1 MVYHHALACISS
13 PKVYIIS
20 RRLYPL
26 SQWWYTTASRWWYTM
41 LCIDDIHAFRRD
53 LGSNPYWKTKNIFFI
68 FPLQTKRIYPC
79 GCAFFVLAADED
91 AEPTSRGCYSTKR
104 YLKLNFKNTTSTQ
117 VTEASRIGFTKL
129 AEPYLG
135 YPLNISYSNQ
145 NSLRGDD
152 NIPSFKSD
160 GANGLR
166 STRIWNLRIFFAS
179 KDGGIFNF
187 RTSHHLS

>member
-1 MVYHHALACISS
+1 M
-13 PKVYIIS
+13 K
-20 RRLYPL
+20 R
-26 SQWWYTTASRWWYTM
+26 
-41 LCIDDIHAFRRD
+41 
-53 LGSNPYWKTKNIFFI
+53 
-68 FPLQTKRIYPC
+68 QTSTVC
-79 GCAFFVLAADED
+79 FFVLAADED

-117 VTEASRIGFTKL
+117 ATEASRIGFTKL

-145 NSLRGDD
+145 NSLGGDD

-166 STRIWNLRIFFAS
+166 STRIWNLRTPHLTFLKCSFSGLLHFKNALYVSLKNTVFPPYRFLVPKIALFFCLHLTTIPFIRHVFFGRQLYLLSS
-179 KDGGIFNF
+179 KAM
-187 RTSHHLS
+187 LQ

>member
-1 MVYHHALACISS
+1 MSKILFQKLLTKLFRCVNIVKCKIVWKKTTLRNLILHYAFCILRLISGCGGTADALVSGSS
-13 PKVYIIS
+13 VE
-20 RRLYPL
+20 RRV
-26 SQWWYTTASRWWYTM
+26 
-41 LCIDDIHAFRRD
+41 
-53 LGSNPYWKTKNIFFI
+53 GSNPVIRTKMKR
-68 FPLQTKRIYPC
+68 QTSMVC
-79 GCAFFVLAADED
+79 FFVLVADED

-104 YLKLNFKNTTSTQ
+104 YLKLNFKNTTRTQ

-145 NSLRGDD
+145 NSLGGDD

-166 STRIWNLRIFFAS
+166 STRI
-179 KDGGIFNF
+179 
-187 RTSHHLS
+187 

>member
-1 MVYHHALACISS
+1 MRSN
-13 PKVYIIS
+13 
-20 RRLYPL
+20 L
-26 SQWWYTTASRWWYTM
+26 SEGPNSLNDCLSAKAAT
-41 LCIDDIHAFRRD
+41 
-53 LGSNPYWKTKNIFFI
+53 GGNPVCYSAADTPSYAIFFECI
-68 FPLQTKRIYPC
+68 RTKMKRQTSTVC
-79 GCAFFVLAADED
+79 FFVLAADED

-145 NSLRGDD
+145 NSLGGDD

-166 STRIWNLRIFFAS
+166 STRI
-179 KDGGIFNF
+179 
-187 RTSHHLS
+187 

>member
-1 MVYHHALACISS
+1 MRMWRNGRRAGFRFQCC
-13 PKVYIIS
+13 KTCGFKS
-20 RRLYPL
+20 RHPHQNEKADLYGL
-26 SQWWYTTASRWWYTM
+26 
-41 LCIDDIHAFRRD
+41 L
-53 LGSNPYWKTKNIFFI
+53 
-68 FPLQTKRIYPC
+68 
-79 GCAFFVLAADED
+79 FVLAAGED

-145 NSLRGDD
+145 NSLGGDD
-152 NIPSFKSD
+152 NIPSFKSN

-166 STRIWNLRIFFAS
+166 STRI
-179 KDGGIFNF
+179 
-187 RTSHHLS
+187 

>member
-1 MVYHHALACISS
+1 MKTPRQQSGCFCIVWATGFEIGRKLHSN
-13 PKVYIIS
+13 
-20 RRLYPL
+20 L
-26 SQWWYTTASRWWYTM
+26 SAGPNSLNDCLSAKAAT
-41 LCIDDIHAFRRD
+41 
-53 LGSNPYWKTKNIFFI
+53 GGNPVCYS
-68 FPLQTKRIYPC
+68 
-79 GCAFFVLAADED
+79 AADED

-145 NSLRGDD
+145 NSLGGDD

-166 STRIWNLRIFFAS
+166 STKI
-179 KDGGIFNF
+179 
-187 RTSHHLS
+187 